1 MGVVTYVIGKLIYPI
16 LFTGGATIFAFRLGS
31 ELPVASR
38 NAGRAIGMGYN
49 YFKVTIRFFTPE
61 SKQAN
66 EIISQFRKTSQ
77 QAHAFTREFRHSI
90 QKEKKQFQKV
100 VPELGIDPL
109 KPLSSGL
116 NFLLTGEKPTAPE
129 TPEAKR
135 EREYKQITGSLIMQD
150 IARERRELIEKKHAK
165 RMQEE
170 HYLKL

>member
-1 MGVVTYVIGKLIYPI
+1 MGVVTYILGKLIYPF
-16 LFTGGATIFAFRLGS
+16 LFMGSATFFAFRLGT
-31 ELPVASR
+31 ELPIASR

-77 QAHAFTREFRHSI
+77 QAHAFTREFKHSI
-90 QKEKKQFQKV
+90 QKEKKQFQKI

-109 KPLSSGL
+109 KPMQSGL
-116 NFLLTGEKPTAPE
+116 NFLITGEKHE
-129 TPEAKR
+129 QEESVEQKK
-135 EREYKQITGSLIMQD
+135 EREFKQVTGSIIMQD
-150 IARERRELIEKKHAK
+150 IARERREIIEKKHAK